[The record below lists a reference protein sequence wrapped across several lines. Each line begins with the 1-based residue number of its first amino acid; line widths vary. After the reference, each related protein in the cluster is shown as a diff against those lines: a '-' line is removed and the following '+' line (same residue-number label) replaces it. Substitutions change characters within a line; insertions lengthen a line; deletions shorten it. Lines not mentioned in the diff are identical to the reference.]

1 MHLIEKNMQIKL
13 KQAVEK
19 AIKFF
24 SVKLPK
30 LKVREQKAFDV
41 QKDLKFPWRIFEQ
54 MNFKSYTVY
63 MNVPLYIKKKYIY
76 NKIKEKCFIKTRY

>member
-1 MHLIEKNMQIKL
+1 MHLIEKYMQIKL

-19 AIKFF
+19 AIKFFF

-41 QKDLKFPWRIFEQ
+41 QKDLKFPWGIFEQ

-63 MNVPLYIKKKYIY
+63 N
-76 NKIKEKCFIKTRY
+76 T